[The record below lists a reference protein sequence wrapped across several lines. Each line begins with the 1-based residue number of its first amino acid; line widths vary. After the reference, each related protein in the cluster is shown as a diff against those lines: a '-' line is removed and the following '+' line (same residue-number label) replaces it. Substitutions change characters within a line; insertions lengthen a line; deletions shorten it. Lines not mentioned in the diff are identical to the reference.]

1 MHQQRQG
8 TRPQTRTER
17 IITSGT
23 GTKQELNEHL
33 PEFVERIRARNAF
46 AWHEMVEQYEPTLRR
61 IARQYRLST
70 QDTDDAVQI
79 TWLLCVEHIDQ
90 LTQPDRLLSW
100 LATICRRECLRLATR
115 ERREAL
121 IGESAVTRLIDSR
134 QEEHDPSTE
143 AAQRD
148 DSARLNR
155 AIAALPDRQ
164 RTVLLELLG
173 REGYSYLDISRRLGL
188 PVGSIGPTWQR
199 AVTRLRRNPELD
211 ALRPAS

>member
-8 TRPQTRTER
+8 TRTPAEEV
-17 IITSGT
+17 ITSGT
-23 GTKQELNEHL
+23 AIKHELNENSA
-33 PEFVERIRARNAF
+33 EFVERIRARDDF
-46 AWHEMVEQYEPTLRR
+46 AWREMVDQYEPTLRR

-79 TWLLCVEHIDQ
+79 TWLRCVEHVDQ

-115 ERREAL
+115 ERHEIP
-121 IGESAVTRLIDSR
+121 IGESAITRLIDSK

-143 AAQRD
+143 AVDRD
-148 DSARLNR
+148 DNARLNR

-164 RTVLLELLG
+164 RTVLLEVLG
-173 REGYSYLDISRRLGL
+173 REDYGYLDISRRLGL

-199 AVTRLRRNPELD
+199 AVTRLRRDPELTD
-211 ALRPAS
+211 LSPAS

>member
-1 MHQQRQG
+1 MKH
-8 TRPQTRTER
+8 
-17 IITSGT
+17 
-23 GTKQELNEHL
+23 ELNENSA
-33 PEFVERIRARNAF
+33 EFVERIRVRDAL
-46 AWHEMVEQYEPTLRR
+46 AWREMVDQYEPTLRR
-61 IARQYRLST
+61 IARQYRLSA

-79 TWLLCVEHIDQ
+79 TWLRCVEHIDQ
-90 LTQPDRLLSW
+90 LTQPDRLPSW

-115 ERREAL
+115 ERQEVL

-148 DSARLNR
+148 DNARLNR

-164 RTVLLELLG
+164 RTVLLEVLG
-173 REGYSYLDISRRLGL
+173 REDYSYLDISRRLGL

-199 AVTRLRRNPELD
+199 AVIRLRRDPELTD
-211 ALRPAS
+211 LSPAS